1 MIARHVGPSLAV
13 MRRAL
18 VALSIGFAML
28 CASGPSS
35 AEVADWDKV
44 VAAAKAEGGLVL
56 YTALLGA
63 PSTKAIAK
71 AFEAKYGI
79 PVQVL

>member
-1 MIARHVGPSLAV
+1 MIALHVGPSLAV

-18 VALSIGFAML
+18 VALSIGLGML

-44 VAAAKAEGGLVL
+44 VAAAKA
-56 YTALLGA
+56 
-63 PSTKAIAK
+63 
-71 AFEAKYGI
+71 
-79 PVQVL
+79 